1 MATPARLAGVG
12 VFVLGGLVLF
22 ALGLFMIGDR
32 QMAFAR
38 KFTVY
43 TEFTKITGLQ
53 PGAVVRIL
61 GAKAGS
67 ISQILPPATP
77 SEKFRVRLEIAE
89 SLHALVR
96 TDSIATIETEGLV
109 GGSYLGIGSG
119 TDAAPPVGPD
129 ATIGSKEPFEISD
142 LMQQMG
148 DTITKVNQT
157 IDEMKGDVSNAVVA
171 VADTMG
177 NANAL
182 ITDVSDDVKKMAA
195 SGARISDDASHISAG
210 IRSGKGVIG
219 KLMTDDEL
227 YTRATAIARQT
238 EEAAAGARD
247 VVALAKKALE
257 GIQATDG
264 PVQGITADLKQTLDG
279 ARTAMVGFSESM
291 DALKHNFLFRGYFN
305 GRGYFDLDDI
315 SPAAYRQGALTTGG
329 RRQATRVW
337 LRADALFE
345 PESDSGAGESATE
358 RLTDAGRTRLDE
370 AIGPFLKYV
379 ASGTV
384 IVEGHSQQGPPD
396 QQYLRSR
403 ARASLVREYLVGRFE
418 LDPQTTGVM
427 ALGADS
433 GDSPA
438 HMPWEGVALAVI
450 LPKGTIRGAAK

>member
-12 VFVLGGLVLF
+12 VFVLGGLALF

-67 ISQILPPATP
+67 ISQILPPNTP

-89 SLHALVR
+89 SLHQLVR
-96 TDSIATIETEGLV
+96 VDSIATIETEGLV

-119 TDAAPPVGPD
+119 TDAAPQIGPG

-148 DTITKVNQT
+148 DTIVKVNQT

-182 ITDVSDDVKKMAA
+182 ITDVSGDVKKMAA
-195 SGARISDDASHISAG
+195 SGAQITEDAARIAEG
-210 IRSGKGVIG
+210 IRSGKGLIG

-227 YTRATAIARQT
+227 YTQAMSIARQA
-238 EEAAAGARD
+238 EEAATGARQ
-247 VVALAKKALE
+247 VVELARTALE
-257 GIQATDG
+257 GLQAKDNPIQG
-264 PVQGITADLKQTLDG
+264 VTADLRQTLDG
-279 ARTAMVGFSESM
+279 ARTAMVGFAENM
-291 DALKHNFLFRGYFN
+291 DALKRNFLVRGFFR

-315 SPAAYRQGALTTGG
+315 SPAEYRQGALTTGG
-329 RRQATRVW
+329 GRQARRVW
-337 LRADALFE
+337 LLADELFE
-345 PESDSGAGESATE
+345 VPPGETGTE
-358 RLTDAGRTRLDE
+358 RLTEQGKVRVDA
-370 AIGPFLKYV
+370 AIGPFLRHA
-379 ASGTV
+379 ASA
-384 IVEGHSQQGPPD
+384 IIMVEGYAQHGLVD
-396 QQYLRSR
+396 EQYLRSR
-403 ARASLVREYLVGRFE
+403 ARASLVRDHLLGRFDF
-418 LDPQTTGVM
+418 DPATTGVM
-427 ALGADS
+427 PLGADS
-433 GDSPA
+433 GDSPEGR
-438 HMPWEGVALAVI
+438 PWEGVALAVI
-450 LPKGTIRGAAK
+450 LPKNTMSQIK

>member
-12 VFVLGGLVLF
+12 VFVLGGLALF

-61 GAKAGS
+61 GAKAGT
-67 ISQILPPATP
+67 ITQILPPNTP
-77 SEKFRVRLEIAE
+77 SAKFRVRLDIAE

-96 TDSIATIETEGLV
+96 VDSIATIETEGLV

-119 TDAAPPVGPD
+119 TDAAPQVEPD

-148 DTITKVNQT
+148 DTIVKVNQT
-157 IDEMKGDVSNAVVA
+157 IDDMKGDVSSAVVA

-182 ITDVSDDVKKMAA
+182 ITDVSGDVKKMAA
-195 SGARISDDASHISAG
+195 SGARMADDASLIAAG
-210 IRSGKGVIG
+210 VRSGKGVIG

-227 YTRATAIARQT
+227 YTRATAIAQQT
-238 EEAAAGARD
+238 EQAATSARQ
-247 VVALAKKALE
+247 VVELAKRTLE
-257 GIQATDG
+257 GVQAKDG
-264 PVQGITADLKQTLDG
+264 PVQGLTADLKQTLDG
-279 ARTAMVGFSESM
+279 ARMAMVGFNENM
-291 DALKHNFLFRGYFN
+291 EALKRNFLVRGFFN

-315 SPAAYRQGALTTGG
+315 SPAAYRKGALTTGG
-329 RRQATRVW
+329 GRQSARVW

-345 PESDSGAGESATE
+345 PVSGQPPSE
-358 RLTDAGRTRLDE
+358 RLTEEGRVRVDA
-370 AIGPFLKYV
+370 AIGPFLRHV
-379 ASGTV
+379 ASGIV
-384 IVEGHSQQGPPD
+384 MVEGYAQQGLVD
-396 QQYLRSR
+396 EQYLRSR
-403 ARASLVREYLVGRFE
+403 ARASLVRDHLLGKFHF
-418 LDPQTTGVM
+418 DPEATGVM
-427 ALGADS
+427 PLGADS
-433 GDSPA
+433 ADSPE
-438 HMPWEGVALAVI
+438 PLRWEGVALAVI
-450 LPKGTIRGAAK
+450 LPKGAMSAVK

>member
-12 VFVLGGLVLF
+12 VFVLGGLALF

-43 TEFTKITGLQ
+43 TEFTKVTGLQ

-61 GAKAGS
+61 GAKAGT
-67 ISQILPPATP
+67 ITQIVPPDTP
-77 SEKFRVRLEIAE
+77 SAKFRIRLELAE

-96 TDSIATIETEGLV
+96 VDSIATIETEGLV
-109 GGSYLGIGSG
+109 GGSYLGIGRG
-119 TDAAPPVGPD
+119 TDAAPPVMPSG
-129 ATIGSKEPFEISD
+129 TIGSKEPFEISD

-182 ITDVSDDVKKMAA
+182 ITDVSVDVKKMAA
-195 SGARISDDASHISAG
+195 SGARITDDAARIAEG

-219 KLMTDDEL
+219 KLMTDDTL
-227 YTRATAIARQT
+227 YTRATAIAQQT
-238 EEAAAGARD
+238 EETAASARQ
-247 VVALAKKALE
+247 VVELAKKALE
-257 GIQATDG
+257 GFQAKDG
-264 PVQGITADLKQTLDG
+264 PVQGLTADLKQTLDG

-315 SPAAYRQGALTTGG
+315 SPAAYRQGVLTKGG
-329 RRQATRVW
+329 ARQSTLVW
-337 LRADALFE
+337 LRSDALFE
-345 PESDSGAGESATE
+345 ADPGQPANE
-358 RLTDAGRTRLDE
+358 RLTDPGKMRVDA
-370 AIGPFLKYV
+370 AIAPFLKHV
-379 ASGTV
+379 ASGIV
-384 IVEGHSQQGPPD
+384 MVEGYAQQGPLD
-396 QQYLRSR
+396 QQYLRSLE
-403 ARASLVREYLVGRFE
+403 RASLVRDYLLGKFHF
-418 LDPQTTGVM
+418 DPETTGVM
-427 ALGADS
+427 PLGADS
-433 GDSPA
+433 GDSPERL
-438 HMPWEGVALAVI
+438 PWDGVALAVI
-450 LPKGTIRGAAK
+450 LPKGTMAPAK

>member
-1 MATPARLAGVG
+1 MATPVRLAGVG
-12 VFVLGGLVLF
+12 VFVLGGLALF

-53 PGAVVRIL
+53 PGAVVRVL

-67 ISQILPPATP
+67 ISQILPPNRP
-77 SEKFRVRLEIAE
+77 SEKFRVRLELAE
-89 SLHALVR
+89 RLHQLVR
-96 TDSIATIETEGLV
+96 ADSIASIETEGLV

-119 TDAAPPVGPD
+119 TDAAPPVTPSG
-129 ATIGSKEPFEISD
+129 TIGSKEPFEITD

-148 DTITKVNQT
+148 DTITKVNET
-157 IDEMKGDVSNAVVA
+157 IDEMKGDVSSAVVA

-182 ITDVSDDVKKMAA
+182 ITDVSDDVKRMAA
-195 SGARISDDASHISAG
+195 SGARITDDAAHIAEG

-219 KLMTDDEL
+219 KLMTDEAL
-227 YTRATAIARQT
+227 YTRATAIAQQT
-238 EEAAAGARD
+238 EATATSARQ
-247 VVALAKKALE
+247 VVELARTALE
-257 GIQATDG
+257 GLQGKDG
-264 PVQGITADLKQTLDG
+264 PVQGMRADFKQTLDG
-279 ARTAMVGFSESM
+279 ARTAMVGFSQSM
-291 DALKHNFLFRGYFN
+291 DALKHNFLLRGFFN
-305 GRGYFDLDDI
+305 GRGYFNLDDI

-345 PESDSGAGESATE
+345 PEPAQTVTE
-358 RLTDAGRTRLDE
+358 RLTDAGRTRINE

-384 IVEGHSQQGPPD
+384 IVEGFAQQGLPD
-396 QQYLRSR
+396 EQYLRSR
-403 ARASLVREYLVGRFE
+403 ARALLVREYLIGRFQF
-418 LDPQTTGVM
+418 DPDTTGAM
-427 ALGADS
+427 PLGADS
-433 GDSPA
+433 GDSPER
-438 HMPWEGVALAVI
+438 PWEGVALAVI
-450 LPKGTIRGAAK
+450 LPKGTITAPK

>member
-12 VFVLGGLVLF
+12 VFVLGGLALF

-43 TEFTKITGLQ
+43 TEFTKVTGLQ

-61 GAKAGS
+61 GAKAGT
-67 ISQILPPATP
+67 ITQILPPSTP

-89 SLHALVR
+89 SLHQLVR
-96 TDSIATIETEGLV
+96 VDSIATIETEGLV
-109 GGSYLGIGSG
+109 GGSYLGIGRG

-157 IDEMKGDVSNAVVA
+157 IDDMKGDVSSAVVA

-182 ITDVSDDVKKMAA
+182 ITDVSGDVKKMAA
-195 SGARISDDASHISAG
+195 SGARIADDASLASPRESAAA
-210 IRSGKGVIG
+210 RACIG

-227 YTRATAIARQT
+227 YTRATAIAQQT
-238 EEAAAGARD
+238 EQAASSARQ
-247 VVALAKKALE
+247 VVELAKKTLE
-257 GIQATDG
+257 GFQAKDG
-264 PVQGITADLKQTLDG
+264 PVQGISADLKQTLDG
-279 ARTAMVGFSESM
+279 ARTAMVGFNENM
-291 DALKHNFLFRGYFN
+291 DALKRNFLVRGFFN

-329 RRQATRVW
+329 GRQSTRVW

-345 PESDSGAGESATE
+345 PDAWPARQRAADGRREECASMRRSA
-358 RLTDAGRTRLDE
+358 
-370 AIGPFLKYV
+370 P
-379 ASGTV
+379 S
-384 IVEGHSQQGPPD
+384 
-396 QQYLRSR
+396 
-403 ARASLVREYLVGRFE
+403 
-418 LDPQTTGVM
+418 
-427 ALGADS
+427 
-433 GDSPA
+433 
-438 HMPWEGVALAVI
+438 
-450 LPKGTIRGAAK
+450 

>member
-12 VFVLGGLVLF
+12 VFVAGGLVLF

-32 QMAFAR
+32 QMAFAK

-43 TEFTKITGLQ
+43 TEFTKVTGLQ

-67 ISQILPPATP
+67 ISQILPPNRP

-89 SLHALVR
+89 SLHQLVR
-96 TDSIATIETEGLV
+96 VDSIATIETEGLV

-119 TDAAPPVGPD
+119 TDAASPVGPN

-182 ITDVSDDVKKMAA
+182 ITDVSGDVKRMAA
-195 SGARISDDASHISAG
+195 SGARISDDAAHITEG
-210 IRSGKGVIG
+210 LRGGKGVIG
-219 KLMTDDEL
+219 KLMTDDAL
-227 YTRATAIARQT
+227 YTRATAIAQQT
-238 EEAAAGARD
+238 EEAAAGARQ
-247 VVALAKKALE
+247 VVDLAKKALE
-257 GIQATDG
+257 GIQAKDG
-264 PVQGITADLKQTLDG
+264 PVQGITTDIKQTLDG
-279 ARTAMVGFSESM
+279 ARTAMVGFAESM

-329 RRQATRVW
+329 KRQATRVW
-337 LRADALFE
+337 LRAESLFE
-345 PESDSGAGESATE
+345 QESGQPIDE
-358 RLTDAGRTRLDE
+358 RLTDAGKANIDA
-370 AIGPFLKYV
+370 AIGPLLKYV
-379 ASGTV
+379 ASGIV
-384 IVEGHSQQGPPD
+384 MVEGYSQQGPAD

-403 ARASLVREYLVGRFE
+403 ARASLIRTYLLATFHF
-418 LDPQTTGVM
+418 DPETTGVM
-427 ALGADS
+427 PLGADS
-433 GDSPA
+433 SDSSERR
-438 HMPWEGVALAVI
+438 PWDGVALAVI
-450 LPKGTIRGAAK
+450 LPKGTIPVTSR

>member
-12 VFVLGGLVLF
+12 VFVVGGLALF

-67 ISQILPPATP
+67 ISQILPPNTP
-77 SEKFRVRLEIAE
+77 SAKFRVRLEVAE
-89 SLHALVR
+89 SLHQLVR
-96 TDSIATIETEGLV
+96 RDSIATIETEGLV
-109 GGSYLGIGSG
+109 GGSYLDIGSG

-148 DTITKVNQT
+148 DTITKVNAT
-157 IDEMKGDVSNAVVA
+157 IDDMKGDVSSAVVA

-182 ITDVSDDVKKMAA
+182 ITDVSGDVKKMAV
-195 SGARISDDASHISAG
+195 SGARITDDAARIAEG
-210 IRSGKGVIG
+210 IRNGKGVIG
-219 KLMTDDEL
+219 KLMTDDAL
-227 YTRATAIARQT
+227 YNRATAIAQQT
-238 EEAAAGARD
+238 EETAASARQ
-247 VVALAKKALE
+247 VVELAKKALE
-257 GIQATDG
+257 GFQAKDG
-264 PVQGITADLKQTLDG
+264 PVQGISADIKQTLEG
-279 ARTAMVGFSESM
+279 ARTAMVGFAESM
-291 DALKHNFLFRGYFN
+291 DALKRNFLFRGYFN
-305 GRGYFDLDDI
+305 SRGYFDLDDI
-315 SPAAYRQGALTTGG
+315 SPAAYRQGALTTG
-329 RRQATRVW
+329 RREATRAW
-337 LRADALFE
+337 LRAEDLFE
-345 PESDSGAGESATE
+345 PEPGLVVNE
-358 RLTDAGRTRLDE
+358 RLTDAGKARVDA

-384 IVEGHSQQGPPD
+384 MVEGYTQEGAPD
-396 QQYLRSR
+396 ERYLRSR
-403 ARASLVREYLVGRFE
+403 ARALLVREHLLGKFH
-418 LDPQTTGVM
+418 LDPEATGVM

-433 GDSPA
+433 IDSPERR
-438 HMPWEGVALAVI
+438 PWEGVALAII
-450 LPKGTIRGAAK
+450 LPKGSIAQPK